1 MLHFH
6 YCLDL
11 FGFAHHPIA
20 YDELLRKYRSCFP
33 LCRSACNGSRLHWRH
48 IVTLHSCVQISIL
61 KLLGSINHCWE
72 GWSAAGAPEH
82 TPLRSVVGVGKAKKH
97 QESTQGM
104 RRAGSHSCAFQ
115 VILSLETTRGVPL
128 CPQHSLGWAHW
139 PETGERLGWS
149 HLKEKTTTW
158 MLYASDAFS

>member
-11 FGFAHHPIA
+11 FGFAHHPPTA
-20 YDELLRKYRSCFP
+20 YDELLRKYRWCFP

-48 IVTLHSCVQISIL
+48 IVTLHNCVQISIL

-72 GWSAAGAPEH
+72 GSSAAGAPEH
-82 TPLRSVVGVGKAKKH
+82 TPLRSVVGGGKAKKH
-97 QESTQGM
+97 QENAQGM
-104 RRAGSHSCAFQ
+104 PRAGSHSCAFQ
-115 VILSLETTRGVPL
+115 VILSLETTGGGGGVPL
-128 CPQHSLGWAHW
+128 CARHSLGWAHW

-149 HLKEKTTTW
+149 HLEEKNKT
-158 MLYASDAFS
+158 